1 MRKHLRLLA
10 VCCLV
15 VILLA
20 GCKGRMIIDSDDMSA
35 SAEDLL
41 KTAPLVFLGVVS
53 EESEGHYRNET
64 EVHKNA
70 DGSIMY
76 NYWVTPY
83 TVKVLEVYKGDLD
96 ESTQELTVSTLNL
109 YSNEDMT
116 EQRIETETY
125 YMQVGDKMIF
135 CVSYEQAD
143 ESYVPLFDDLGY
155 FEQVKGDVYRN
166 AQGEALDVSRIKETL
181 QSAENNGVDLLA
193 GTNYTAVIKPEHLAK

>member
-35 SAEDLL
+35 SAKDLL

-64 EVHKNA
+64 QVHKNA
-70 DGSIMY
+70 DGSTMY

-96 ESTQELTVSTLNL
+96 ESVRELTVSTLNFN
-109 YSNEDMT
+109 SNEDT
-116 EQRIETETY
+116 SAQSAQSSFY
-125 YMQVGDKMIF
+125 LQVGDKMIF